1 MTIYNCLAKT
11 NKGILNM
18 KRFLSVLL
26 CVVMALSMIAVMVG
40 CGKEEST
47 TANASDSEIEYIDPA
62 DSTGTDIEYT
72 EPTASDTDIS
82 E

>member
-1 MTIYNCLAKT
+1 
-11 NKGILNM
+11 M

-26 CVVMALSMIAVMVG
+26 CVVMALSIISVMVG

-47 TANASDSEIEYIDPA
+47 TVNA
-62 DSTGTDIEYT
+62 STGTDIEYT

>member
-1 MTIYNCLAKT
+1 
-11 NKGILNM
+11 M

-47 TANASDSEIEYIDPA
+47 TANASDSGIEYIDPA

>member
-1 MTIYNCLAKT
+1 
-11 NKGILNM
+11 M

-62 DSTGTDIEYT
+62 VSTGTDIEYT